1 MDLTNFLFGFERV
14 IRMTEFLNQDDARR
28 SRILEAALEEFA
40 SKGYKKASTNTIVR
54 EANVSKGL
62 LFHYF
67 ISKKELYL
75 YLYKYARK
83 FVANELY
90 EKVNFADR
98 DVLNRMQQST
108 LVKIETYLAHPLFV
122 DLFETASSLQDP
134 EMIQEIVVFDKQT
147 TEESY
152 EKMFSNI
159 DYYLFNDSLNV
170 DRCLQIVRWTIDKL
184 SFDWKLRSIK
194 LDGEAFKELEMDIVH
209 YLELFRDAF
218 YR

>member
-1 MDLTNFLFGFERV
+1 
-14 IRMTEFLNQDDARR
+14 MTEFLNQDDARR

-40 SKGYKKASTNTIVR
+40 AKGYKKASTNTIVR

-67 ISKKELYL
+67 ISKKDLYL
-75 YLYKYARK
+75 YLYKFARQS
-83 FVANELY
+83 VSNELF

-98 DVLNRMQQST
+98 DVLNRMQQAT
-108 LVKIETYLAHPLFV
+108 LVKIESYLAHPLFV
-122 DLFETASSLQDP
+122 DLFETAENLQDP
-134 EMIQEIVVFDKQT
+134 EMIEEIIKLNKEA

-152 EKMFSNI
+152 AKMFNSI
-159 DYYLFNDSLNV
+159 DYYLFKDTLNV

-184 SFDWKLRSIK
+184 SFDWKNRSQK
-194 LDGEAFKELEMDIVH
+194 LDSKAFNELEQDIVH

>member
-1 MDLTNFLFGFERV
+1 
-14 IRMTEFLNQDDARR
+14 MTEFLNQDDARR

-40 SKGYKKASTNTIVR
+40 AKGYKKASTNTIVR

-67 ISKKELYL
+67 ISKKDLYL
-75 YLYKYARK
+75 YLYKFARE
-83 FVANELY
+83 VIMNELY

-108 LVKIETYLAHPLFV
+108 LVKIESYLTHPLFV
-122 DLFETASSLQDP
+122 KLFETAELLQDQ
-134 EMIQEIVVFDKQT
+134 EMIEEIMILNKQA

-152 EKMFSNI
+152 EKMFTNI
-159 DYYLFNDSLNV
+159 DYYLFNDVLNV

-184 SFDWKLRSIK
+184 SLDWKLRSK
-194 LDGEAFKELEMDIVH
+194 NLDSAAYEDLEMDIVH
-209 YLELFRDAF
+209 YLDLFRDAF
-218 YR
+218 YK

>member
-1 MDLTNFLFGFERV
+1 
-14 IRMTEFLNQDDARR
+14 MTEFLNQDDARR
-28 SRILEAALEEFA
+28 SRILEAALVEFA
-40 SKGYKKASTNTIVR
+40 AKGYKKASTNTIVR

-67 ISKKELYL
+67 ISKKDLYL
-75 YLYKYARK
+75 YLYKFARK
-83 FVANELY
+83 AVSNELF

-108 LVKIETYLAHPLFV
+108 LVKIESYLAHPLFV
-122 DLFETASSLQDP
+122 DLFETAENLQDP
-134 EMIQEIVVFDKQT
+134 EMIAEIIKLDKEA

-152 EKMFSNI
+152 DKIFSSI
-159 DYYLFNDSLNV
+159 DYYLFKDTLNV

-184 SFDWKLRSIK
+184 SFDWKNRSAK
-194 LDGEAFKELEMDIVH
+194 LDSKAFNELEEDIVH